1 MAFWNRKKKESKHIT
16 VSKTDYG
23 KAVLSYIVIQQGN
36 NFEKLLTELERDRDF
51 TEYLGFLQ
59 YIVYISQKILETRFS
74 SADAAEI
81 AISSFDGIVEYFEF
95 IDDKKKLALA
105 EVLKEQYTS
114 LKEFIDCDIYK
125 EEGLNSL
132 VDAFLEDINVG
143 KDYLY
148 HLTFF
153 TTFSSYIIHHTS
165 SIFNE
170 NITIV
175 D

>member
-1 MAFWNRKKKESKHIT
+1 MAFWNGKKKENKHIT

-23 KAVLSYIVIQQGN
+23 KAVLSYIVIQQGKHC
-36 NFEKLLTELERDRDF
+36 EKLLTELERDRDF
-51 TEYLGFLQ
+51 TEYLSFLQ
-59 YIVYISQKILETRFS
+59 YIVFISQKILETRFS
-74 SADAAEI
+74 SADATKI
-81 AISSFDGIVEYFEF
+81 AASSFDGIVEYFEF
-95 IDDKKKLALA
+95 MDNKQKLALA

-114 LKEFIDCDIYK
+114 STAFIDCDIYK
-125 EEGLNSL
+125 KEGLHSL

-175 D
+175 